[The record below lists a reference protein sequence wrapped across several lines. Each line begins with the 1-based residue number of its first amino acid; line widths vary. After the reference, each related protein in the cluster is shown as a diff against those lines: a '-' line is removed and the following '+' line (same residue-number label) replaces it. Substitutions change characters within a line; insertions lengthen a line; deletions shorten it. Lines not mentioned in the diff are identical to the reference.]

1 MTTAALVAATAVVVS
16 GGAHQAGA
24 APGPTTQTIKRT
36 FHYSGVGAAYTVPAG
51 TVSLALSV
59 TGAAGGYDGARFQD
73 GKEGA
78 LGGLGMQVNAT
89 LSITAGSAVQ
99 PGDQLYVSVG
109 SVGTASSYHLSKNC
123 VGDGDCDFD
132 YSCYQPGA
140 GGSSPLGLMPN
151 LSGGGGGK
159 DGVALVGGNAGGC
172 GAGGGAG
179 SAIVL
184 ASGAPFVVAG
194 GGGGGGGAGRV
205 DADNDGAIS
214 ADHLGG
220 DGGNGDNGGDPGA
233 EPDNPYSAGPA
244 GVTNGAPGTAG
255 SSGGSGSAVNGLS
268 TGGGGG
274 GGGGYTTGTGNG
286 GGSGGGHG
294 SGGGGG
300 GAGGTFYLDPNLLRG
315 PIEGE
320 PGDEVGNGIVTI
332 TATIGGGAALLT
344 LGVFNPGPNQT
355 FTVPAGVDQIDVDAV
370 GALGGGSGA
379 TAFASEGGN
388 QSASASPGAPGAEVK
403 ATINVQPGHVLT
415 INLGTVGSYDRNGG
429 DPHAG
434 RGGNFSAA
442 QYAGGGGGGAAWIVD
457 STNNQNLIA
466 AGGGGGSGGVTTAFK
481 RFNGNGGAAGTQPAA
496 TPAAM
501 PGANGTKGSGGSAGL
516 GGGATG
522 CTGKQSANGSSPDE
536 LDLSEGG
543 GGGGGSGGFAHAGCG
558 GGASAGGGG
567 GESAVANGQLIATP
581 SPAGYGDGLIV
592 LSAHLPAGSTLIP
605 VGSNLR
611 SALTGTTFTPDL
623 QVLLRDPDDVPL
635 PGIPVTFT
643 VASGAYFGTP
653 TTTSDTELT
662 GSDGIATA
670 ATLTAGLAAG
680 QYTLTAAVPGGP
692 STGFTLTVV
701 PMSIT
706 VMDPTQTT
714 QTIPD
719 FGSFAP
725 LAARVTAGQGLS
737 VARLSVTFAVAAGQ
751 SGITFPGGATSVVET
766 TGVDGTV
773 ASPAPIATGP
783 IGTVQV
789 TATIAIT
796 GQSTTFTLTTTP
808 LTIQVTGA
816 PQSTLVDTDYPAPL
830 VARVVDQD
838 ADPQPGVTV
847 YFVDPSGN
855 IHFDDTGTSVTDSNG
870 LATSPALQPTTAGQI
885 TVLAGVTANPSAL
898 LQTPPAQFA
907 LSAAV
912 PGHPLPVF
920 TTSISQ
926 IFVTSGG
933 QLSDQITVQGTQ
945 NLPGTATWTLV
956 GPVVPNLGSC
966 INTSFSGAPPA
977 ATGTVAV
984 TADGTVSTA
993 PTTVGAPGCY
1003 SYAVSIDGPDYAQ
1016 TVAEPAGAPSETA
1029 EVGSS
1034 GSE

>member
-24 APGPTTQTIKRT
+24 APGPTTQTITRT

-51 TVSLALSV
+51 TVSLAVSV

-78 LGGLGMQVNAT
+78 VGGLGMQVNAT
-89 LSITAGSAVQ
+89 LPITAGSAVQ

-109 SVGTASSYHLSKNC
+109 SVGTASSYHLSKFC
-123 VGDGDCDFD
+123 DRDGDCDFD

-140 GGSSPLGLMPN
+140 GGSSPLGLMPAASPN
-151 LSGGGGGK
+151 LSGGGGGE

-194 GGGGGGGAGRV
+194 GGGGGGGAGLV

-220 DGGNGDNGGDPGA
+220 DGGYGDNSGSPGD
-233 EPDNPYSAGPA
+233 ENDNPYSAGPA
-244 GVTNGAPGTAG
+244 GVTNGASGTAG
-255 SSGGSGSAVNGLS
+255 SSGGSGSAVNGWS

-300 GAGGTFYLDPNLLRG
+300 GAGGMFYLDPDPHLVRG
-315 PIEGE
+315 SIEGAR
-320 PGDEVGNGIVTI
+320 GDEVGNGIVTI

-344 LGVFNPGPNQT
+344 LGVFNPGLNQT
-355 FTVPAGVDQIDVDAV
+355 FTVPRGVDQIDVDAV

-379 TAFASEGGN
+379 TAFASAGGN

-403 ATINVQPGHVLT
+403 ATINVQPGQRLT
-415 INLGTVGSYDRNGG
+415 INVGTVGSYDRNGG

-457 STNNQNLIA
+457 STSKQNLIA

-481 RFNGNGGAAGTQPAA
+481 KSNGNGGAAGTQPA

-522 CTGKQSANGSSPDE
+522 CTGKQSANGGSPNE
-536 LDLSEGG
+536 LDLTEGG

-558 GGASAGGGG
+558 GGTSAGGGG
-567 GESAVANGQLIATP
+567 GESAVVNGQLIATP
-581 SPAGYGDGLIV
+581 SPTGYGDGLIV

-605 VGSNLR
+605 DGSNVR
-611 SALTGTTFTPDL
+611 SALTGTTFTSNL
-623 QVLLRDPDDVPL
+623 QVLLRDPDNVPL
-635 PGIPVTFT
+635 PSIPVTFT

-662 GSDGIATA
+662 DSNGIATA

-706 VMDPTQTT
+706 AMNPT

-725 LAARVTAGQGLS
+725 LAATVTAGQGLS
-737 VARLSVTFAVAAGQ
+737 VAGLSVTFAVAAGQ
-751 SGITFPGGATSVVET
+751 SGITFPSGATSVVAT
-766 TGVDGTV
+766 TNFRDTV
-773 ASPAPIATGP
+773 GSPAPIATGP

-808 LTIQVTGA
+808 LKIQAVTGA

-838 ADPQPGVTV
+838 FDPQPGVTV

-855 IHFDDTGTSVTDSNG
+855 IHFDDTATSSTQVVTDSNG

-898 LQTPPAQFA
+898 PQTPPAQFA
-907 LSAAV
+907 LSTAV
-912 PGHPLPVF
+912 
-920 TTSISQ
+920 
-926 IFVTSGG
+926 
-933 QLSDQITVQGTQ
+933 
-945 NLPGTATWTLV
+945 
-956 GPVVPNLGSC
+956 
-966 INTSFSGAPPA
+966 
-977 ATGTVAV
+977 
-984 TADGTVSTA
+984 
-993 PTTVGAPGCY
+993 
-1003 SYAVSIDGPDYAQ
+1003 AQ
-1016 TVAEPAGAPSETA
+1016 
-1029 EVGSS
+1029 
-1034 GSE
+1034 